1 MKKLRPGACETKMSY
16 AHYGDMAALVD
27 FPGPDLTA
35 RGRSLLQR
43 LGDCC
48 PEAAREVEQ
57 FLAAIPAGTLDRQEL
72 HTRTFDVQSL
82 TTLDVGY
89 VLFGDD
95 YKRGA
100 LLSNL
105 NQEHER
111 ACNDCGRELADYLP
125 NLLRLIPKLD
135 DREVRDELVEQ
146 ILLPAVMLM
155 IREFDPE
162 RIDRKN
168 ANYRKHYKTLIDP
181 ARAGD
186 PTVYRRALEAVL
198 RVLERDFRLSGT
210 IARLSA
216 AGSRPQTVE
225 FLRLVEREMDIE
237 RDANPANS
245 GCDA

>member
-1 MKKLRPGACETKMSY
+1 MNHAHYSDLAGLLDYPGPEYAGRGSALLGLLRKNYPGA
-16 AHYGDMAALVD
+16 ALE
-27 FPGPDLTA
+27 
-35 RGRSLLQR
+35 LQH
-43 LGDCC
+43 
-48 PEAAREVEQ
+48 
-57 FLAAIPAGTLDRQEL
+57 FLDAMPASTLDLQEL

-105 NQEHER
+105 NREHNR
-111 ACNDCGRELADYLP
+111 AQNDCRGELADYLP

-135 DREVRDELVEQ
+135 DAQLLDELVEQ
-146 ILLPAVMLM
+146 ILVPALMLM
-155 IREFDPE
+155 IREFDP
-162 RIDRKN
+162 DRVGKKN

-181 ARAGD
+181 ARGAD
-186 PTVYRRALEAVL
+186 SAIYCRMLKAVMV
-198 RVLERDFRLSGT
+198 VLEQDFQVAGT
-210 IARLSA
+210 IAKLS
-216 AGSRPQTVE
+216 GWSSQPQSAD

>member
-1 MKKLRPGACETKMSY
+1 MSY
-16 AHYGDMAALVD
+16 AHYRDMAALVD
-27 FPGPDLTA
+27 FPGPDLA
-35 RGRSLLQR
+35 ERGGSLLAR
-43 LGDCC
+43 LRESC

-57 FLAAIPAGTLDRQEL
+57 FLDAIPPGTLDQQEL

-105 NQEHER
+105 NQEHQR
-111 ACNDCGRELADYLP
+111 ARNDCGGELADYLP
-125 NLLRLIPKLD
+125 NLLRLIPKLE
-135 DREVRDELVEQ
+135 DREVRGELVEQ
-146 ILLPAVMLM
+146 ILVPALMLM

-162 RIDRKN
+162 RIDRKH
-168 ANYRKHYKTLIDP
+168 ANYRKHFKTLIDP
-181 ARAGD
+181 AKAGE
-186 PTVYRRALEAVL
+186 PTVYCRALTAVL
-198 RVLERDFRLSGT
+198 RVLEGDFQQSGT

-216 AGSRPQTVE
+216 AGSRRQTVE
-225 FLRLVEREMDIE
+225 FLRLVEREMEIE

>member
-1 MKKLRPGACETKMSY
+1 MSY
-16 AHYGDMAALVD
+16 AHYGDLAALID
-27 FPGPDLTA
+27 FPGPDLAA
-35 RGRSLLQR
+35 RGRSLLER
-43 LGDCC
+43 LGDIC
-48 PEAAREVEQ
+48 PDAAREVER
-57 FLAAIPAGTLDRQEL
+57 FLEGIPAGTLDQQEL
-72 HTRTFDVQSL
+72 HTRTFDVQAL

-105 NQEHER
+105 NQEHQR
-111 ACNDCGRELADYLP
+111 ARNDCGRELADYLP

-162 RIDRKN
+162 RTDRKN
-168 ANYRKHYKTLIDP
+168 ANYRKHYRTLIDP

-186 PTVYRRALEAVL
+186 PTAYRRALAAVL
-198 RVLERDFRLSGT
+198 HVLERDFQLSGT

-216 AGSRPQTVE
+216 AGSRRQTVE

-237 RDANPANS
+237 REANPANS